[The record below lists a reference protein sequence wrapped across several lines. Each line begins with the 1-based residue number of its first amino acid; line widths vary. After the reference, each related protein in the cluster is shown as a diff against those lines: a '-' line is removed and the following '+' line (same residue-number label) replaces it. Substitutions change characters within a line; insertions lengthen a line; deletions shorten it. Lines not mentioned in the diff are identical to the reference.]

1 MLNQWYGYGSAIAT
15 AALVV
20 TVAATPAQADTYRAG
35 EFTITLSANS
45 EEGQIY
51 YGCDAR
57 GNCLR
62 LKYGTAWRHDGYRG
76 ITWENG
82 NYGYSVSWSENSANA
97 QMYLTVR
104 EGDRRLLRKPMYLVR

>member
-20 TVAATPAQADTYRAG
+20 TVAATPASADTYRAG
-35 EFTITLSANS
+35 EFTITLSANDT
-45 EEGQIY
+45 EGQVY

-57 GNCLR
+57 GNCIR
-62 LKYGTAWRHDGYRG
+62 LKYGTGWRDSGRRG

-82 NYGYSVSWSENSANA
+82 NYTYVVSWSENSTSAS
-97 QMYLTVR
+97 MYLNVF
-104 EGDRRLLRKPMYLVR
+104 EGDRRLLRKPMYLID